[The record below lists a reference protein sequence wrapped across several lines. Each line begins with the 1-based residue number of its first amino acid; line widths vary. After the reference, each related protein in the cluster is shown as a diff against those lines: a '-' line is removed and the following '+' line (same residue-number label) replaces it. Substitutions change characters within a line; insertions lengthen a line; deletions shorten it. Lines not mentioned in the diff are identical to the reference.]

1 MTEMWNFVV
10 GDINSLYGSLMALIG
25 KYVCTLFLPKIV
37 NFLCVFDSK
46 VCIQTN
52 RHTPISPATPQS
64 HPMTTDTLL
73 TLKLPQGYGFAD
85 LKLRR
90 YAADAI
96 DLDMDL
102 FKLVCTLNGM
112 DFERVLQ
119 NPGPVVTAVL
129 TVWYKHHLADGG
141 APDALME
148 DLRQQGPHRN

>member
-1 MTEMWNFVV
+1 
-10 GDINSLYGSLMALIG
+10 
-25 KYVCTLFLPKIV
+25 LFDDRL
-37 NFLCVFDSK
+37 LE
-46 VCIQTN
+46 
-52 RHTPISPATPQS
+52 SPTATGTPQS
-64 HPMTTDTLL
+64 RPMTTNTLL
-73 TLKLPQGYGFAD
+73 TLKLPEGYSFSD

-112 DFERVLQ
+112 DFERVLL

-129 TVWYKHHLADGG
+129 TVWYKRHLADVG

-148 DLRQQGPHRN
+148 DLRRQEQRLN